1 MAGLNENL
9 QTVLTN
15 IMTILGNS
23 SLDEQFIELV
33 LKRLESLG
41 YTIQDGDGW
50 MIGFS
55 VQKVENHIKNSCN
68 TTSIPDGLKYTAVDM
83 VCGEFL
89 FALKQTGKLNEIF
102 DLDAAV
108 KQVQAGDTNVTFAMG
123 DGSNTPEQRLNNLLA
138 YLMTKGEG
146 DFVCYRKIKW

>member
-1 MAGLNENL
+1 MAELDERL
-9 QTVLTN
+9 QAVLTN
-15 IMTILGNS
+15 IMTILGTS
-23 SLDEQFIELV
+23 SLDEQFIETV

-68 TTSIPDGLKYTAVDM
+68 TTLIPDGLKNTAVDII
-83 VCGEFL
+83 CGEFL
-89 FALKQTGKLNEIF
+89 FAMKQTGKLDTVFNLE
-102 DLDAAV
+102 AAV
-108 KQVQAGDTNVTFAMG
+108 KSVKAGDTDVTLAIG
-123 DGSNTPEQRLNNLLA
+123 EGTQSPEQRLNALLS

-146 DFVCYRKIKW
+146 EFVCYRKIKW

>member
-1 MAGLNENL
+1 MAEQNNV
-9 QTVLTN
+9 VLTN
-15 IMTILGNS
+15 IMTILVNS

-68 TTSIPDGLKYTAVDM
+68 TTSVPDGLKYTAVDM

-89 FALKQTGKLNEIF
+89 FALKQTGKLNETF

-108 KQVQAGDTNVTFAMG
+108 KQVQAGDTNVTFAIG

>member
-1 MAGLNENL
+1 MAGLNETL
-9 QTVLTN
+9 QTVLAN

-23 SLDEQFIELV
+23 SLDEPFIELV

-68 TTSIPDGLKYTAVDM
+68 TSSVPDGLKYTAVDM

-89 FALKQTGKLNEIF
+89 FALKQTGKLNETF

-108 KQVQAGDTNVTFAMG
+108 KQVQAGDTNVTFAIG

>member
-1 MAGLNENL
+1 MVGLNENL

-15 IMTILGNS
+15 IMTTLGNS
-23 SLDEQFIELV
+23 SLDESFIEMV

-41 YTIQDGDGW
+41 YTIQDGNGW
-50 MIGFS
+50 MIVFS

-68 TTSIPDGLKYTAVDM
+68 TASVPDGLKYTAVDM

-89 FALKQTGKLNEIF
+89 FALKQTGKLNETF

-108 KQVQAGDTNVTFAMG
+108 KQVQAGDTNVTFAIG

-146 DFVCYRKIKW
+146 NFVCYRKIKW

>member
-1 MAGLNENL
+1 MAEQNNV
-9 QTVLTN
+9 VLTN

-55 VQKVENHIKNSCN
+55 TQKVEDHIMNSCN
-68 TTSIPDGLKYTAVDM
+68 TSSIPDGLKFTAVDM
-83 VCGEFL
+83 ICGEFL
-89 FALKQTGKLNEIF
+89 FTLKQTGKLNEAF
-102 DLDAAV
+102 DLEVAV
-108 KQVQAGDTNVTFAMG
+108 KQVQTGDTNVIFALG
-123 DGSNTPEQRLNNLLA
+123 DGSQTPEQRLNNLLS
-138 YLMTKGEG
+138 YLMTNGEG

>member
-1 MAGLNENL
+1 MAEPNK
-9 QTVLTN
+9 TVLSN
-15 IMTILGNS
+15 IMTTLRSS

-33 LKRLESLG
+33 LKRLDSLG

-55 VQKVENHIKNSCN
+55 ILKVENHIKNSCN
-68 TTSIPDGLKYTAVDM
+68 TNDIPDGLKITAIDM
-83 VCGEFL
+83 ICGEFL
-89 FALKQTGKLNEIF
+89 FAMKQTGKLNEIF
-102 DLDAAV
+102 DLEAAI
-108 KQVQAGDTNVTFAMG
+108 KQVQTGDTNVTFAIS
-123 DGSNTPEQRLNNLLA
+123 DGTLTPEQRLNALLS

>member
-1 MAGLNENL
+1 MAGLNEKL
-9 QTVLTN
+9 QAVLTN
-15 IMTILGNS
+15 IMTILGIS

-41 YTIQDGDGW
+41 YIIQDGDGW

-55 VQKVENHIKNSCN
+55 VQKVENNIKNSCN

-83 VCGEFL
+83 ICGEFL
-89 FALKQTGKLNEIF
+89 FALKQTGKLNETF
-102 DLDAAV
+102 NLEAAV
-108 KQVQAGDTNVTFAMG
+108 KQVQAGDTNVSFAIG
-123 DGSNTPEQRLNNLLA
+123 EGSQTPEQRLNNLLT

-146 DFVCYRKIKW
+146 DFVCYRKIRW

>member
-1 MAGLNENL
+1 MAEQNNV
-9 QTVLTN
+9 VLTN
-15 IMTILGNS
+15 IMTALGNS

-41 YTIQDGDGW
+41 YTVQDGDGW

-55 VQKVENHIKNSCN
+55 TQKVENHINNSCN
-68 TTSIPDGLKYTAVDM
+68 TTFIPDALKNTAVDM
-83 VCGEFL
+83 ICGKFL
-89 FALKQTGKLNEIF
+89 FAMKQTGKLNETF
-102 DLDAAV
+102 DMEAAV
-108 KQVQAGDTNVTFAMG
+108 KQVQTGDTNVTFAIG
-123 DGSNTPEQRLNNLLA
+123 EGTQTPEQRLNALLS

>member
-1 MAGLNENL
+1 MAEQNNV
-9 QTVLTN
+9 VLTN
-15 IMTILGNS
+15 IMTTLGSS
-23 SLDEQFIELV
+23 SLDKQFIELV

-41 YTIQDGDGW
+41 YNIQDDDGW

-55 VQKVENHIKNSCN
+55 IQKVENHINNSCN
-68 TTSIPDGLKYTAVDM
+68 TTFIPDGLKIIAVDM

-89 FALKQTGKLNEIF
+89 FAMKQTGKLNKTF
-102 DLDAAV
+102 DLEIAV
-108 KQVQAGDTNVTFAMG
+108 KQVQTGDTNVTFAIG
-123 DGSNTPEQRLNNLLA
+123 DGTLTPEQRLNTLIS

>member
-1 MAGLNENL
+1 MAEQNNV
-9 QTVLTN
+9 VLTN

-55 VQKVENHIKNSCN
+55 TQKVENHINNSCN
-68 TTSIPDGLKYTAVDM
+68 TTSIPDGLKCTAVDM
-83 VCGEFL
+83 ICGEFL
-89 FALKQTGKLNEIF
+89 FALKQTGKLNEAF
-102 DLDAAV
+102 DLEAAV
-108 KQVQAGDTNVTFAMG
+108 KQVQTGDTNVTFAVG
-123 DGSNTPEQRLNNLLA
+123 EGSQTPEQRLNALLS
-138 YLMTKGEG
+138 YLMTNGEG
-146 DFVCYRKIKW
+146 DFVCYRKIRW

>member
-1 MAGLNENL
+1 MAELNENL

-15 IMTILGNS
+15 IMTILGKS
-23 SLDEQFIELV
+23 SLDESFIKLI

-41 YTIQDGDGW
+41 YTIQDGDAW
-50 MIGFS
+50 LIGFS

-68 TTSIPDGLKYTAVDM
+68 TNSIPDGLKYTAVDM

-89 FALKQTGKLNEIF
+89 FALKQTGKLDEVF
-102 DLDAAV
+102 DLDVAI
-108 KQVQAGDTNVTFAMG
+108 KSIQEGDTNVTFAIG
-123 DGSNTPEQRLNNLLA
+123 DGSQTPEQRLNSLLSF
-138 YLMTKGEG
+138 LMTNGEG